1 MRAYSLD
8 LRERIVAAV
17 VAGEAQ
23 SAVARRFG
31 VAVATVGNYLR
42 LRRATGSLA
51 PRPRPGG
58 QPEIGRARYPALLA
72 QVRADPDATLA
83 QHCGTWAE
91 AEGQVVSV
99 STMGRTIARLG
110 WTHKK
115 KRSARSSGTRRRGR
129 RGAKKSRAGR
139 RTTWWCWTRWGRT
152 WA

>member
-8 LRERIVAAV
+8 LRARIVAAV
-17 VAGEAQ
+17 EAGEAHPV
-23 SAVARRFG
+23 VAQRFG
-31 VAVATVGNYLR
+31 VAVATIGNYLR
-42 LRRATGSLA
+42 LRRATGGLA
-51 PRPRPGG
+51 PRPRPGA
-58 QPEIGRARYPALLA
+58 PLEIGPAQYPALRA
-72 QVRADPDATLA
+72 QLQADPDATLA
-83 QHCGTWAE
+83 RHCATWAE
-91 AEGQVVSV
+91 GQGQVVSV